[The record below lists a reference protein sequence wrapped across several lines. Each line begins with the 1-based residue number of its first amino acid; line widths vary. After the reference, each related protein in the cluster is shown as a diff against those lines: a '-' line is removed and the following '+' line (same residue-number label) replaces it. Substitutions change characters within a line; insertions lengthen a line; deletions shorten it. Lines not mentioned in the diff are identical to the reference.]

1 MKRCVNGKNF
11 SQRQFL
17 KQTDLIGSAL
27 AWPRIM
33 QQMTSHG
40 GSENA
45 VMNKVATLWRCVKP
59 GLFGRTGMVL
69 VACFISA
76 SALRAKMPDLDDE
89 FVGPF
94 ASWVNVQTECGAVGD
109 GKTDDT
115 AAIQKGL
122 DIINPANAKR
132 KVLYIPAGAYRIT
145 KTLNVPRTEHAQTI
159 GMGIIGEDPATTS
172 IVWDGSQDGRMFYY
186 CPWYARMMRLTLDG
200 RGKAKDAIFHGFPF
214 ATVLGYT
221 DMVFKDVQFGIET
234 GERDGIAECLVLR
247 CKFIRC
253 AKAGINIQNFNTLD
267 WWVWYS
273 VFEDCHIGVSS
284 EYNGGGGH
292 FHVYE
297 SLFQNSTEA
306 DITIM
311 HTSYFGFR
319 DNTSVNSKAFFVAK
333 RANNWTDKENYGG
346 ETTIQGNHIYDPIDA
361 TPIRIANAGNILL
374 MDNIIRSRADAQH
387 GPVIHQA
394 TPTGDADM
402 VSIGNSFTVA
412 NPFDV
417 KGRLTTQDEKMVSRG
432 DIKIE
437 LPALPGTSPNFH
449 RQVFDIPPGAN
460 AEAIQQVIN
469 AAAKLSGKR
478 PVVHFPPGEYA
489 VGKTLEIPAGA
500 DMLLVGDS
508 IMGEHG
514 NNLNWTGVDQQP
526 MFLVHGPSHAI
537 FRELYVN
544 CARKAVGV
552 RVDNCDQSGG
562 RVNLQEVWMDNS
574 PDMAEMYVDG
584 LDQTDVSSMGSGF
597 GKITAIG
604 GPLAKQGKRKS
615 PEVVCYGMGAG
626 CRDSFEIRNGGS
638 LLQRDAWYEGGY
650 RTCVGLSGGEGTFTW
665 DGGMI
670 AVGTYPGAG
679 NGLPDR
685 DSGSPAIG
693 LDNFQGK
700 AAFIGLQVSSVDPA
714 RSSFI
719 KVKGDRADMKAL
731 FLGCI
736 FNQDVF
742 SNDAPNAKV
751 AVFHSRQLKK
761 DLGTIAVPGQGVCDA
776 AFLREMLA
784 QTRSG
789 RLQLF
794 HPLKP
799 DVTDVRFDRVFF
811 RNGQRSIELL
821 AATAADLH
829 PPTTTKKP

>member
-1 MKRCVNGKNF
+1 MEKTGLLQKVGANAVKDKVRARWHSSKTRFRGSIVAILAAGVF
-11 SQRQFL
+11 
-17 KQTDLIGSAL
+17 GSAAL
-27 AWPRIM
+27 M
-33 QQMTSHG
+33 
-40 GSENA
+40 
-45 VMNKVATLWRCVKP
+45 
-59 GLFGRTGMVL
+59 
-69 VACFISA
+69 A
-76 SALRAKMPDLDDE
+76 STPDLDDE

-109 GKTDDT
+109 GKADDT
-115 AAIQKGL
+115 AALQKGL
-122 DIINPANAKR
+122 DIINPANAER
-132 KVLYIPAGAYRIT
+132 KILYIPAGAYRIT
-145 KTLNVPRTEHAQTI
+145 KTLHVPRTEHSQTI

-172 IVWDGSQDGRMFYY
+172 IVWDGPQDGRMFYY

-200 RGKAKDAIFHGFPF
+200 RGKAKDAIFHGPPF

-221 DMVFKDVQFGIET
+221 DMVFKDAQFGIET

-247 CKFIRC
+247 CTFIRC

-319 DNTSVNSKAFFVAK
+319 HNTSINSKAFFVAK
-333 RANNWTDKENYGG
+333 RPGNWTDRENYGG
-346 ETTIQGNHIYDPIDA
+346 ETTIQGNQIYDPIDA

-374 MDNIIRSRADAQH
+374 MDNVIRSRADIKN
-387 GPVIHQA
+387 GPVIHHA

-402 VSIGNSFTVA
+402 VSIGNTFTVA

-417 KGRLTTQDEKMVSRG
+417 KGRLTTQDDKTVSRAE
-432 DIKIE
+432 IAPE

-449 RQVFDIPPGAN
+449 RQVFDIPSGAD
-460 AEAIQQVIN
+460 AGAIQQVIN
-469 AAAKLSGKR
+469 TAAKLSGKR

-489 VGKTLEIPAGA
+489 IAKTLEIPAGA
-500 DMLLVGDS
+500 DLLLVGDS
-508 IMGEHG
+508 IMGGHG
-514 NNLNWTGVDQQP
+514 NNLNWTGADQQP
-526 MFLVHGPSHAI
+526 MFLAHGPSHAI
-537 FRELYVN
+537 FRDLYIN

-552 RVDNCDQSGG
+552 RVDNCDQPGG

-574 PDMAEMYVDG
+574 PDVAEMYVDG
-584 LDQTDVSSMGSGF
+584 LDQTDVTSMGSGF

-604 GPLAKQGKRKS
+604 GPQANQGRRKS
-615 PEVVCYGMGAG
+615 PQVVCCGMGAG

-638 LLQRDAWYEGGY
+638 ILQRDAWYEGGY
-650 RTCVGLSGGEGTFTW
+650 RTCVGLSGGKGTFTW
-665 DGGMI
+665 DGGTV
-670 AVGTYPGAG
+670 AVGTYQGAG

-685 DSGSPAIG
+685 DSGKPAIL
-693 LDNFQGK
+693 LDDFQGK
-700 AAFIGLQVSSVDPA
+700 ATFIGLEVSSVDPA

-719 KVKGDRADMKAL
+719 KLKGDRSDMEAL
-731 FLGCI
+731 FLGCV
-736 FNQDVF
+736 FNQEVF

-751 AVFHSRQLKK
+751 AVFHSRQRKP
-761 DLGTIAVPGQGVCDA
+761 DLGTIAVPGKGVCDA

-784 QTRSG
+784 ETRSA

-811 RNGQRSIELL
+811 RNGPRSIELL
-821 AATAADLH
+821 AASAAGPH
-829 PPTTTKKP
+829 PPTTTKQP